1 MLFTHSAQFPP
12 ARSHLFREYLFHEFL
27 RKSIFTCLLRAQMGL
42 IHEIKKIL
50 KNAEKSRDT
59 ATLSAIRDWNM
70 VVLIVSPA
78 DLALNNYTEQLYCT
92 ERVLRC
98 CPCPLPRMVY
108 VSL

>member
-42 IHEIKKIL
+42 IHEIKKMP
-50 KNAEKSRDT
+50 EKSRDT

-78 DLALNNYTEQLYCT
+78 GLALNNYTV
-92 ERVLRC
+92 RVLRC
-98 CPCPLPRMVY
+98 CPCPLPRIVY